1 MSTLSLVIIS
11 ILTACLFACA
21 YFMIKFAVII
31 LKIEEVLEE
40 SMDTLEARERSISN
54 ILEIPLFFDSPQV
67 KQVHDDIK
75 DCREAISAIA
85 DSLSSNV
92 SSGLKEET
100 SFEEK
105 EKN

>member
-1 MSTLSLVIIS
+1 MNTLSIAIIL
-11 ILTACLFACA
+11 ILTVLVFVCA

-40 SMDTLEARERSISN
+40 SMDTLEARERSISD
-54 ILEIPLFFDSPQV
+54 ILEIPLFFDSPQI

-75 DCREAISAIA
+75 DCRDAISKIA
-85 DSLSSNV
+85 FSLSSNV
-92 SSGLKEET
+92 SSALKEEAR
-100 SFEEK
+100 FEEK

>member
-1 MSTLSLVIIS
+1 MSMLSLSIIS
-11 ILTACLFACA
+11 ILAACLILCA

-40 SMDTLEARERSISN
+40 SMDTLEARERSISD
-54 ILEIPLFFDSPQV
+54 ILEIPLFFDSPQI
-67 KQVHDDIK
+67 KKVHDDIK
-75 DCREAISAIA
+75 DCREAIAKIV

-92 SSGLKEET
+92 SSALKEET
-100 SFEEK
+100 RFEEK